1 MSYRLFKF
9 FPWAVVF
16 LIFCSITLAE
26 TDSKE
31 ESNQG
36 KIQHEIT
43 VTANRIETDVRE
55 TAGSVTI
62 ITRRDMEAQG
72 KTTVVEVLQDILS
85 LYPLQNGP
93 LGAAASIQ
101 TRGANSEHTKI
112 MLDGIE
118 LNDPMT
124 PSRSFNLAHLSI
136 ESIDRIEILR
146 GPQSTLYG
154 SDAMGGV
161 INIITQKRTGAPRV
175 KLNTMGGSYETAIGS
190 AQVSGGSESIIY
202 SLGFNRSHSGGF
214 SAAGSQY
221 EGNSENDGY
230 DSTNVSGALQI
241 KTHKN
246 LQFSLSILTC
256 SASVDIDN
264 FGGDFGD
271 DPNNL
276 EKNRN
281 VLISG
286 GGLGLFLGNRWE
298 SRLKLSYLEQK
309 RTYDNPIDEVNPFD
323 SDNSEYKSG
332 LFKIDW
338 QNNFYLRTNNVLTA
352 GLEYL
357 MEKGESEYY
366 SESLWGPYSSIF
378 PQTSAQNIGIYIQNR
393 AEIFDNFFFTIGGRW
408 DKHNE
413 AGHHLTGRITS
424 VYFLEATKTKF
435 KAAIGTGFKAPS
447 LYQLYAP
454 ATFYGPTGNINL
466 KPEKTTGW
474 EAGIEQ
480 NLWDDRF
487 QFGFT
492 FFSNS
497 FSNLIDFD
505 FSQGYINIKKAST
518 HGLEFT
524 FRAVPVDNLRLS
536 ADYSH
541 INAIDKDL
549 EEDLLRRPKNRLSLS
564 MDYTFAQKAVIH
576 LSLNYTGKRDDIFFS
591 GWTSARVIMDQYT
604 LVNAAFSYSII
615 KDLAVFIRL
624 DNLLDTEY
632 EIIKGYGTPGF
643 SVYGGIKLDL

>member
-1 MSYRLFKF
+1 MSYRFFKF
-9 FPWAVVF
+9 FSLAGVF
-16 LIFCSITLAE
+16 LIFCSFIQAE
-26 TDSKE
+26 TASKE

-55 TAGSVTI
+55 TASSVTI
-62 ITRRDMEAQG
+62 ITREDMETQG
-72 KTTVVEVLQDILS
+72 KTTVVEVLQEILS

-101 TRGANSEHTKI
+101 IRGANSEHTKI

-161 INIITQKRTGAPRV
+161 INIITQKRTGTPKVR
-175 KLNTMGGSYETAIGS
+175 LNTMGGSYETAIGS
-190 AQVSGGSESIIY
+190 AQVSGGSESITY
-202 SLGFNRSHSGGF
+202 SLGFNRTHSDGF

-221 EGNSENDGY
+221 DGNSENDGY
-230 DSTNVSGALQI
+230 DSTNVTGALQI

-246 LQFSLSILTC
+246 LQFGLSILTY

-264 FGGDFGD
+264 FGGAFGD
-271 DPNNL
+271 DPNNI
-276 EKNRN
+276 EKNWN
-281 VLISG
+281 YLISG
-286 GGLGLFLGNRWE
+286 GGRGFFLGNKWE
-298 SRLKLSYLEQK
+298 SRLKLSYMEQK
-309 RTYDNPIDEVNPFD
+309 RTYDNPTDDINPFD
-323 SDNSEYKSG
+323 SDNSKYKSG
-332 LFKIDW
+332 LLKLDW
-338 QNNFYLRTNNVLTA
+338 QNNFYLNGNNVLTA

-357 MEKGESEYY
+357 EENGESEYY

-378 PQTSAQNIGIYIQNR
+378 PRKSAQNIGIYMQDR
-393 AEIFDNFFFTIGGRW
+393 TEIFDNFFFTIGSRW

-413 AGHHLTGRITS
+413 AGSHLTGRITLA
-424 VYFLEATKTKF
+424 YFLEATKTKF
-435 KAAIGTGFKAPS
+435 KTAFGTGFKAPS

-466 KPEKTTGW
+466 EPEKTTGW
-474 EAGIEQ
+474 ETGIEQ
-480 NLWDDRF
+480 IFWEDRI

-505 FSQGYINIKKAST
+505 YSQGYINIKKAST

-524 FRAVPVDNLRLS
+524 FRAVPVDNLRLT

-541 INAIDKDL
+541 INAIDKDS

-564 MDYTFAQKAVIH
+564 VDYTFAQKAVFH
-576 LSLNYTGKRDDIFFS
+576 LSLNYTGKRDDIYFT
-591 GWTSARVIMDQYT
+591 GWTSTRVIMDQYT

-615 KDLAVFIRL
+615 KDLTVFIRL